1 MRILD
6 NTLYILIEGEPTS
19 PEVAFMNRVIE
30 TLKEQEL
37 LSNINYEVV
46 EIGGSGNFNSTSKLI
61 YRKSKLHQSIPVI
74 AISDRD
80 FRTQEEIEQISRKVN
95 ADLIRNKSARII
107 YWKRHEWENFLLEET
122 ETIANLFNQISTKK
136 TGEKKT
142 YRKDTG
148 NNLTKL
154 QLEQWLIQYFQ
165 DSIIREL
172 FECLKFQFRE
182 NANFRL
188 TLNQIES
195 LSLPNIRTFFEQQ
208 VVDKSSESQN
218 RILGLRNM
226 LEDIIISQNF
236 QWESYINNPHELDFQ
251 KAKIF
256 FRGKEALKDLHTKA
270 NKYLKVEH
278 LEYDCFCK
286 QLILPELAK
295 NTNSL
300 IVQELAE
307 MLQPYFQQAA
317 NLTGIK

>member
-46 EIGGSGNFNSTSKLI
+46 EIGGSGNFNSISKLI

-154 QLEQWLIQYFQ
+154 PNLPNSLKELYCVNNNLTELPDLPNSLYFKCYNNPLTYPNYP
-165 DSIIREL
+165 DYTIKTINETNSRNRIIKRMKL
-172 FECLKFQFRE
+172 FNRTCPDLCLVIDLCHSYPGKY
-182 NANFRL
+182 
-188 TLNQIES
+188 IS
-195 LSLPNIRTFFEQQ
+195 LSLR
-208 VVDKSSESQN
+208 SN
-218 RILGLRNM
+218 RG
-226 LEDIIISQNF
+226 
-236 QWESYINNPHELDFQ
+236 
-251 KAKIF
+251 
-256 FRGKEALKDLHTKA
+256 
-270 NKYLKVEH
+270 
-278 LEYDCFCK
+278 
-286 QLILPELAK
+286 
-295 NTNSL
+295 
-300 IVQELAE
+300 
-307 MLQPYFQQAA
+307 
-317 NLTGIK
+317 